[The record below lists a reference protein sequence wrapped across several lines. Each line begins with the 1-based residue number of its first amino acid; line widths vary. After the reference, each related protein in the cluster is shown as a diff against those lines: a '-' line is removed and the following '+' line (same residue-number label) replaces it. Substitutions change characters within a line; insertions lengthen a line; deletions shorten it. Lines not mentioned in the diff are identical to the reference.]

1 MRKKRWLAWNVTVGP
16 NATRVGAPKPRL
28 VAEAVDAVAS
38 VYIVEV
44 AAHNHVFA
52 AVFGDVFFEGL
63 DLVGTGFCRFGNFS
77 HCVGAEKPQAVDVE
91 GVELHNIFYNA
102 GELLFVAGVR

>member
-1 MRKKRWLAWNVTVGP
+1 MVDAEKEVVGVERDGR
-16 NATRVGAPKPRL
+16 AESHQGVGASKPRL

-38 VYIVEV
+38 VHIVEV

-63 DLVGTGFCRFGNFS
+63 DLVGTCFCRFGNF
-77 HCVGAEKPQAVDVE
+77 AIALARKT
-91 GVELHNIFYNA
+91 A
-102 GELLFVAGVR
+102 GRRCRGCRASQYLLQCR